1 LKKTYKGIA
10 QGNIIVL
17 QEPLDLPDR
26 SEVMV
31 TVTPRKKEIRKAFG
45 VWKDRTDLDKLTKE
59 IYENRK
65 RNLGREVK
73 HFSQVEGLKLEDW
86 LSS

>member
-1 LKKTYKGIA
+1 MKKTYKGIV

-17 QEPLDLPDR
+17 EEPINLPDQ

-31 TVTPRKKEIRKAFG
+31 TVTPRKKEIHKAFG
-45 VWKDRTDLDKLTKE
+45 VWKERTDLDELIKE

-65 RNLGREVK
+65 RNLGREVN
-73 HFSQVEGLKLEDW
+73 L
-86 LSS
+86 